1 MPIFA
6 SNIVTPDSALGGK
19 IIEKSL
25 RFNGDDTYLTKASTS
40 TTGNR
45 SKWTWSAWV
54 KRTLLGSVQ
63 DLYSAYD
70 PRGFYNIIRFGTDDQ
85 LNFQS
90 NSAAIKKT
98 NRKFRDTTGWYHI
111 VVVIDTP
118 NTTAAD
124 RVIIYVNGSRET
136 FETDNQVLPSEIF
149 AFNQAHV
156 HTLGVYA
163 DGSNYNFDGYMA
175 DIHFRDGEALDPTYF
190 GFTESQTGMWLP
202 KPYTGTFTNV
212 NSNSLNDGTTW
223 NSTYANA
230 FNGTATDSGAGDGAY
245 TGLNSTFTI
254 NFPGDGVVVNSSL
267 QFQGYAPA
275 SAQSTFDQY
284 VDIYV
289 NGTERTCTIVSGS
302 ENGTHSAVHNIDFT
316 GTMTSLRM
324 QSKPTS
330 NNGIS
335 QVIVDGE
342 ILVNGLNARGNNSYH
357 IDFMDDSGTTATT
370 LGKDTSGNANNYTPN
385 NFSVTAGEDD
395 DSFTFTPTNQFPTF
409 HTLYSSLQCG
419 GSVAYSEGGFKIVT
433 TASGSNYNRYPFAM
447 SSPEFAVNSG
457 KWYVEFK
464 CGSTKCAFGICNTA
478 QFDSDMTNN
487 PYGAAAR
494 TSLIYTSEGQLRG
507 NNSDIRN
514 GNGSFT
520 TNDIIGIALD
530 LDNMKIYFHKNGTYI
545 NSGNPNTGAN
555 PDTVQDLQYNNSGG
569 YVFQAGSDGQNNI
582 TAHANFGQRAF
593 SYSIPTGY
601 KTLTRDRLPDNIPSI
616 VRPQRHFDTLTWT
629 GNDSSDRNIE
639 GLEFKPDMV
648 WIKNRSQTDFHVL
661 QDSVRGANKLFFPN
675 DTDVEQTDSANGHVN
690 YFTSGGFNVDAGGS
704 GFVNENGEN
713 YVAWCW
719 KAGGAAV
726 SNSDGTITSSISVNQ
741 EAGFS
746 IVSYTGNGT
755 AGATVG
761 HGLGKKP
768 AWILLIRRDSND
780 NRYIYHQFMNQ
791 GSNPE
796 QHYSELNFHAG
807 ATDSNKIH
815 NDTAPTT
822 SVFSLSNDNASNG
835 NTYPYI
841 AYCWAEIPGYSKFGE
856 YRANGVD
863 DDGPYTHLGFRPA
876 WVMIKSMSL
885 SNSDWTIF
893 DNKRNTVHPANIHLA
908 ANQSH
913 ADGSD
918 TYEVVDFLANGF
930 RVTGLSGSA
939 INYNTSYPHLL
950 YMAFAEQPSV
960 TPFDTIS
967 NAR

>member
-212 NSNSLNDGTTW
+212 NSSSINDGTTW

-254 NFPGDGVVVNSSL
+254 NFPCDGVVVNSSL

-457 KWYVEFK
+457 KWYAEFK
-464 CGSTKCAFGICNTA
+464 CGSTKCAFGVCNTA

-520 TNDIIGIALD
+520 TNDIIGISLD

-690 YFTSGGFNVDAGGS
+690 YFTSGGFNVTAGS
-704 GFVNENGEN
+704 AGFVNENSEN

-768 AWILLIRRDSND
+768 AWILLKRRDSGD
-780 NRYIYHQFMNQ
+780 NNYVYHQFMNQ

-796 QHYSELNFHAG
+796 QYYSELNFHAG

-856 YRANGVD
+856 YRANGID
-863 DDGPYTHLGFRPA
+863 TNGPYVHLGFKPA

-893 DNKRNTVHPANIHLA
+893 DNKRNTVNPANIHLA

-939 INYNTSYPHLL
+939 INYNTSYPLLL

-960 TPFDTIS
+960 LPFTTMT

>member
-1 MPIFA
+1 MAIFA
-6 SNIVTPDSALGGK
+6 SNIITPDSALGGK

-190 GFTESQTGMWLP
+190 GFTEGQTGMWLP

-212 NSNSLNDGTTW
+212 NSSSINDGTTW

-409 HTLYSSLQCG
+409 HMIELELHFFR
-419 GSVAYSEGGFKIVT
+419 A
-433 TASGSNYNRYPFAM
+433 
-447 SSPEFAVNSG
+447 
-457 KWYVEFK
+457 
-464 CGSTKCAFGICNTA
+464 
-478 QFDSDMTNN
+478 
-487 PYGAAAR
+487 
-494 TSLIYTSEGQLRG
+494 
-507 NNSDIRN
+507 
-514 GNGSFT
+514 
-520 TNDIIGIALD
+520 IALESWD
-530 LDNMKIYFHKNGTYI
+530 LD
-545 NSGNPNTGAN
+545 
-555 PDTVQDLQYNNSGG
+555 
-569 YVFQAGSDGQNNI
+569 YV
-582 TAHANFGQRAF
+582 
-593 SYSIPTGY
+593 
-601 KTLTRDRLPDNIPSI
+601 L
-616 VRPQRHFDTLTWT
+616 
-629 GNDSSDRNIE
+629 
-639 GLEFKPDMV
+639 
-648 WIKNRSQTDFHVL
+648 
-661 QDSVRGANKLFFPN
+661 
-675 DTDVEQTDSANGHVN
+675 
-690 YFTSGGFNVDAGGS
+690 
-704 GFVNENGEN
+704 
-713 YVAWCW
+713 
-719 KAGGAAV
+719 
-726 SNSDGTITSSISVNQ
+726 
-741 EAGFS
+741 
-746 IVSYTGNGT
+746 
-755 AGATVG
+755 
-761 HGLGKKP
+761 
-768 AWILLIRRDSND
+768 
-780 NRYIYHQFMNQ
+780 
-791 GSNPE
+791 
-796 QHYSELNFHAG
+796 
-807 ATDSNKIH
+807 
-815 NDTAPTT
+815 
-822 SVFSLSNDNASNG
+822 
-835 NTYPYI
+835 
-841 AYCWAEIPGYSKFGE
+841 
-856 YRANGVD
+856 
-863 DDGPYTHLGFRPA
+863 
-876 WVMIKSMSL
+876 
-885 SNSDWTIF
+885 
-893 DNKRNTVHPANIHLA
+893 
-908 ANQSH
+908 
-913 ADGSD
+913 
-918 TYEVVDFLANGF
+918 
-930 RVTGLSGSA
+930 
-939 INYNTSYPHLL
+939 
-950 YMAFAEQPSV
+950 
-960 TPFDTIS
+960 
-967 NAR
+967 